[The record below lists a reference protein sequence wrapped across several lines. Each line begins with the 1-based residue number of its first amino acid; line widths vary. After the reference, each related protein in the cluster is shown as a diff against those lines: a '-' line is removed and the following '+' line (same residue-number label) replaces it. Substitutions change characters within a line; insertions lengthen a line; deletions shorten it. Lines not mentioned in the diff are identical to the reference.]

1 MSLTDKYIKM
11 LGLSDDELS
20 EMIDKMPEQQ
30 AKEILK
36 IIISVNNAE
45 RKESL
50 ELKGLAVPK

>member
-11 LGLSDDELS
+11 LGLNDDELS

-36 IIISVNNAE
+36 IIISLNNKE

-50 ELKGLAVPK
+50 ELKGIAVPK